1 MKYTQRPNCGRRAQ
15 DGKSGFYCFGQAG
28 CNGALVVAPKKS
40 QKAGLVF
47 NGSIFGFHPTG
58 KSSNLL
64 FRSIY
69 LWQGEIETAG
79 FQSERGRMPEW
90 LKDPTVTVGGVV
102 MMTGNDRIA
111 RRIKFE
117 KAQKKVNRL
126 DWI

>member
-1 MKYTQRPNCGRRAQ
+1 
-15 DGKSGFYCFGQAG
+15 
-28 CNGALVVAPKKS
+28 
-40 QKAGLVF
+40 
-47 NGSIFGFHPTG
+47 
-58 KSSNLL
+58 
-64 FRSIY
+64 
-69 LWQGEIETAG
+69 
-79 FQSERGRMPEW
+79 MPEW